1 MKCLIVG
8 QGIAGTVLAWTL
20 MQRGVA
26 VQIADA
32 GFPHQSSGAAAG
44 IINPVTGKRFVKS
57 WRFDTFFPAARATYQ
72 AMETELHCA
81 IWQELPILRVLENA
95 QQANDWAARM
105 AVPEYAAVLGER
117 PDAGPWSSFLSPG
130 LQTGEIR
137 QAARVD
143 FPQLLSTFRQKAAA
157 EGLLQTHQ
165 MTPVAA
171 KTLAADFDYIIFCE
185 GHRGLDNPFFPNLPW
200 QLSKGDGLLFRFE
213 EPAAD
218 GLQEMVK
225 RNLMLAPL
233 GDGLFWAGATY
244 QWTFRDDGTSE
255 PEQISI
261 EERLSGMLSAPYRVV
276 KRFGAIRPTV
286 KDRRPFIGI
295 SPLHPKMIIFNGLGT
310 KGALLAPY
318 WAGHLADC
326 LLSGKEIDAEVN
338 IARFAPVSG

>member
-26 VQIADA
+26 VQMADA
-32 GFPHQSSGAAAG
+32 GFPYQSSGAAAG

-57 WRFDTFFPAARATYQ
+57 WRFDTFFPVARATYQ
-72 AMETELHCA
+72 AMEAGLQCA

-105 AVPEYAAVLGER
+105 TVPEYAALLGER
-117 PDAGPWSSFLSPG
+117 PDAGPWSSFLSPV

-157 EGLLQTHQ
+157 EGFLQTLQ
-165 MTPVAA
+165 MTPETATA
-171 KTLAADFDYIIFCE
+171 LAEDSDYIIFCE
-185 GHRGLDNPFFPNLPW
+185 GYRGLDNPFFPNLPW
-200 QLSKGDGLLFRFE
+200 QLSKGDGLLFRFDA
-213 EPAAD
+213 PAAD
-218 GLQEMVK
+218 GPHEMVK

-233 GDGLFWAGATY
+233 SDGLFWAGATY
-244 QWTFRDDGTSE
+244 QWTFRDDGPTE
-255 PEQISI
+255 AEQLSI

-276 KRFGAIRPTV
+276 KRLGVIRPTV

-326 LLSGKEIDAEVN
+326 LLTGKEIDAEVN
-338 IARFAPVSG
+338 IARFASVSG